1 MRPLMNA
8 LLYFPSRRILQ
19 TPAEAGLTFA
29 DVVFAAADGER
40 LHGWWVPARAPRIGH
55 VLLCHGNAGNVG
67 DRVAHLE
74 LLSAAGFDVLA
85 FDYRGYGRSSGQPS
99 EQGTYLDARAA
110 RDELLSRRDID
121 GGRVLY
127 LGESL
132 GGAVALALA
141 LELPPAGVILQ
152 STFTSVRDM
161 ARSHYPLIPSALV
174 PDAYPSLRR
183 ICRLQSPLLVLHG
196 ARDEIVPLA
205 HGEALVEAA
214 PAPTR
219 MHVFPGVGHNDL
231 LTSAGTAWAQAIAAW
246 ARDLPH
252 SDAARGGKDQLT

>member
-1 MRPLMNA
+1 MMRPLMNA
-8 LLYFPSRRILQ
+8 LLYFPSRKILQ
-19 TPAEAGLTFA
+19 TPAVAGLAFA
-29 DVVFAAADGER
+29 DVVFAAGDGER
-40 LHGWWVPARAPRIGH
+40 LHGWWVPARAPSIGH

-85 FDYRGYGRSSGQPS
+85 FDYRGYGRSSGRPS
-99 EQGTYLDARAA
+99 ERGTYLDARAA
-110 RDELLSRRDID
+110 RDALLSRD
-121 GGRVLY
+121 GVDVSRVLY

-161 ARSHYPLIPSALV
+161 ARVHYPLVPAALV
-174 PDAYPSLRR
+174 PDAYPSLRL
-183 ICRLQSPLLVLHG
+183 IPRLQAPLLVLHG
-196 ARDEIVPLA
+196 ARDQIVPLM

-214 PAPTR
+214 PAPKR
-219 MHVFPGVGHNDL
+219 LRIFPGVGHNDL
-231 LTSAGTAWAQAIAAW
+231 ITRAGRVWAQAIAAW
-246 ARDLPH
+246 ARELPH
-252 SDAARGGKDQLT
+252 PGTAA